1 MNPNELEEPDDG
13 LTLDERLN
21 LESQHEDNESIR
33 ATEEAE
39 ERLQDGEDD

>member
-13 LTLDERLN
+13 LTLDERLH

-33 ATEEAE
+33 ATQDAE
-39 ERLQDGEDD
+39 DRLHDGEED